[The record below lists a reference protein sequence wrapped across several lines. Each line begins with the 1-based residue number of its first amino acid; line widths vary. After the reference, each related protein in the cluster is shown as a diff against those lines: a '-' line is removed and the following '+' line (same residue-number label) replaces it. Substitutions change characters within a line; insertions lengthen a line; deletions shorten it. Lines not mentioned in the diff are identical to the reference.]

1 MVTDLVTRL
10 SRSIGRSHKF
20 KLLPNWFQGS
30 VLTFGNVQD
39 FLKGVSRTNVPQRW
53 SSTENILEVD
63 LKPGFLN
70 IAVVIGANSMKRLN
84 QSLDRDAPLTYI
96 LGVGQ
101 SFRRDLIENIV
112 PSSKRLFVQ
121 TLGQSVETVK
131 ELSLDLCSGCSN
143 MDIYFLLDTSNSIGP
158 EQFAREC
165 KLAADLMKSM
175 QLPNGHS
182 PITTIDYSDSP
193 ELHRYADSPQFIA
206 TIPSHKWR
214 GGNTMTHSALEMVMA
229 ASERNSNDKRQVAI
243 LMSDGA
249 STSPDRT
256 EKMAAKI
263 HNSQLEMFVVGIG
276 ENVNLEELKVIAS
289 SPSHLY
295 MEDSITP
302 THLSEAICNGATDN
316 NIPESNQ
323 DCREEFDI
331 VFVLDSS
338 WSLRTEKNFRKEI
351 HFVTELS
358 DNLQLDFKRVSVSV
372 ITYADQ
378 AKEYNFRSKNEF
390 SSAVLN
396 LPWLGGNTYTDR
408 ALSIVLENVEN
419 RANSVQSTVERPLV
433 VLVITD
439 GGSTSP
445 FVLEKV
451 VARLKRFK
459 FVKLFAIGVGV
470 SINIKELGLIASDP
484 SDSHLFMVD
493 DLEVNNK
500 ILKSLLKSQICRD
513 TQFLSLISPPKSFSC
528 PADVD
533 LVFVLDSS
541 SSLGVVENPD
551 FYFLKEIAF
560 VIDVIK
566 LGNIDFRQSRVS
578 VITYS
583 DVIRLHQYRSET
595 DLVSNI
601 IHLPFLG
608 GNTCT
613 DIALD
618 LMLDELNYF
627 KSVSNGRK
635 AAIGVILTDGL
646 STRPEYTSSSARR
659 IHDVGYRI
667 VAIGVGARV
676 NINAITDMASLPK
689 NENVFLLDALNWR
702 TSFLSSL
709 HNGC

>member
-1 MVTDLVTRL
+1 
-10 SRSIGRSHKF
+10 
-20 KLLPNWFQGS
+20 
-30 VLTFGNVQD
+30 
-39 FLKGVSRTNVPQRW
+39 
-53 SSTENILEVD
+53 
-63 LKPGFLN
+63 
-70 IAVVIGANSMKRLN
+70 
-84 QSLDRDAPLTYI
+84 
-96 LGVGQ
+96 
-101 SFRRDLIENIV
+101 
-112 PSSKRLFVQ
+112 
-121 TLGQSVETVK
+121 
-131 ELSLDLCSGCSN
+131 
-143 MDIYFLLDTSNSIGP
+143 
-158 EQFAREC
+158 
-165 KLAADLMKSM
+165 
-175 QLPNGHS
+175 
-182 PITTIDYSDSP
+182 
-193 ELHRYADSPQFIA
+193 
-206 TIPSHKWR
+206 
-214 GGNTMTHSALEMVMA
+214 
-229 ASERNSNDKRQVAI
+229 
-243 LMSDGA
+243 
-249 STSPDRT
+249 
-256 EKMAAKI
+256 
-263 HNSQLEMFVVGIG
+263 
-276 ENVNLEELKVIAS
+276 
-289 SPSHLY
+289 
-295 MEDSITP
+295 
-302 THLSEAICNGATDN
+302 
-316 NIPESNQ
+316 
-323 DCREEFDI
+323 
-331 VFVLDSS
+331 
-338 WSLRTEKNFRKEI
+338 
-351 HFVTELS
+351 
-358 DNLQLDFKRVSVSV
+358 
-372 ITYADQ
+372 
-378 AKEYNFRSKNEF
+378 
-390 SSAVLN
+390 
-396 LPWLGGNTYTDR
+396 
-408 ALSIVLENVEN
+408 
-419 RANSVQSTVERPLV
+419 
-433 VLVITD
+433 
-439 GGSTSP
+439 
-445 FVLEKV
+445 
-451 VARLKRFK
+451 
-459 FVKLFAIGVGV
+459 
-470 SINIKELGLIASDP
+470 
-484 SDSHLFMVD
+484 MVD

-689 NENVFLLDALNWR
+689 HENVFLLDALNWR